1 MLVVVDFVG
10 ERGESGGRG
19 RGHTRRLSE
28 PPAAWLIMPLDA
40 VLLAGMMMVEKSRVL
55 SVEVG
60 EMIETIAALLCGRSR
75 LNEFFVRMIE
85 RRWLAEEKEG
95 SIEVLY
101 VYKRADESP
110 SCPRS
115 LIEGRP

>member
-1 MLVVVDFVG
+1 MLVVVDFMG

-40 VLLAGMMMVEKSRVL
+40 VLLADMMMVEKSCVL

-60 EMIETIAALLCGRSR
+60 ETIKTIAALLCGRSR
-75 LNEFFVRMIE
+75 LDEFFVRKIE
-85 RRWLAEEKEG
+85 RRWIAEERGG
-95 SIEVLY
+95 S
-101 VYKRADESP
+101 R
-110 SCPRS
+110 SCVFIKGPTKAPPAPRS